1 MAQHVKNLTSVHEDV
16 GLIPYLPQWIK
27 YPVLSQAAVYITDA
41 ACIRRCCGYAIGYQL
56 QL

>member
-27 YPVLSQAAVYITDA
+27 YPVLSQAAVYITVSGVA
-41 ACIRRCCGYAIGYQL
+41 VAMP
-56 QL
+56 